1 MFKVKE
7 GLRLFDN
14 QTTVRYPTG
23 NYGSFEVAGGG
34 KSGWEGYSIGGRVNF
49 MHSGTEWGMYN
60 DVNNQWAVRGWL
72 AGSTELFYNG
82 SQKIH
87 TTSDGGFIND
97 TLYLGATDSGDS
109 HFYFGEDSSG
119 WYGEHTYWDSGY
131 AMYHYSR
138 YAGTDSLIYSHDTR
152 YTHKIKL
159 ARGLERT
166 GHSTGYF
173 IGSYNLSG
181 ANDAKTNPI
190 YTIGDN
196 YRPTDTS
203 FGNMYGIGYAH
214 NNIWG
219 GGKSS
224 GWGLYVNEAGRVFC
238 TISSSGLWHE
248 DIGAVW
254 GSSNDGS
261 GSGLDADLLDGKH
274 ASAFALAHSHPYL
287 RSDIVDTLCDTKS
300 SGTLMSRSGFSDF
313 IGYNPS
319 YGSYIGGGAGNA
331 GHYIYS
337 GGYISKGGVHTLWHS
352 GNDGSGS
359 GLDADLL
366 DGLNSTD
373 FARADYINSNYKD
386 FTVNGDANTYYPVSI
401 SEGGHYGFHTYSI
414 SRGYSWTAPSTWN
427 TASHKGGLTFT
438 FQNSGDSA
446 WGGNDKTIRV
456 IQFAE
461 TYSTM
466 VGGLALSTGGAAG
479 GGVIVWLRGGGAQ
492 YRFHSPNGSKAT
504 ATVHLTSV
512 TASNGTVYSPRSY
525 NSGTVNGE
533 VNSRYPV
540 RGTGS
545 FYSGNNLVWHAGND
559 GSGTGLDADLLDGL
573 HGSSYLRSTAKAAD
587 SNLLDGIDSGSFL
600 RSDASDSY
608 SGTLTHSSQVGL
620 VPNDYGKGVFGVY
633 SSTRYQ
639 HVWSMGTAY
648 KTNTNGTSYGNMY
661 GLTWTHTNVGTGTNQ
676 SISGLGHQL
685 QLRMNGVLYC
695 AFGSGIWTSGNITAY
710 SDRAVKTNFEVIPNA
725 LDKVMQINGYTY
737 DRTDY
742 VEDPETGI
750 MPDTRQ
756 AGVVAQEVEAILP
769 EVVSGQEGN
778 KAVAYGNMVALLI
791 EAIKEQQGQ
800 IEDLKSEM
808 KTLKD
813 K

>member
-359 GLDADLL
+359 GLDADLF
-366 DGLNSTD
+366 DGNNSDRFVFGTSGKGTTNRA
-373 FARADYINSNYKD
+373 FATITNQKSGFYDVYNNGTPTSTWYSLINM
-386 FTVNGDANTYYPVSI
+386 A
-401 SEGGHYGFHTYSI
+401 HYG
-414 SRGYSWTAPSTWN
+414 
-427 TASHKGGLTFT
+427 
-438 FQNSGDSA
+438 
-446 WGGNDKTIRV
+446 GNHGHQI
-456 IQFAE
+456 A
-461 TYSTM
+461 
-466 VGGLALSTGGAAG
+466 
-479 GGVIVWLRGGGAQ
+479 
-492 YRFHSPNGSKAT
+492 
-504 ATVHLTSV
+504 
-512 TASNGTVYSPRSY
+512 
-525 NSGTVNGE
+525 
-533 VNSRYPV
+533 
-540 RGTGS
+540 GS
-545 FYSGNNLVWHAGND
+545 FYSSGELYNRNNNNTSLSAW
-559 GSGTGLDADLLDGL
+559 
-573 HGSSYLRSTAKAAD
+573 AKIWMQTC
-587 SNLLDGIDSGSFL
+587 L
-600 RSDASDSY
+600 
-608 SGTLTHSSQVGL
+608 
-620 VPNDYGKGVFGVY
+620 
-633 SSTRYQ
+633 
-639 HVWSMGTAY
+639 MG
-648 KTNTNGTSYGNMY
+648 
-661 GLTWTHTNVGTGTNQ
+661 
-676 SISGLGHQL
+676 
-685 QLRMNGVLYC
+685 
-695 AFGSGIWTSGNITAY
+695 
-710 SDRAVKTNFEVIPNA
+710 
-725 LDKVMQINGYTY
+725 
-737 DRTDY
+737 
-742 VEDPETGI
+742 
-750 MPDTRQ
+750 
-756 AGVVAQEVEAILP
+756 
-769 EVVSGQEGN
+769 
-778 KAVAYGNMVALLI
+778 
-791 EAIKEQQGQ
+791 
-800 IEDLKSEM
+800 
-808 KTLKD
+808 
-813 K
+813 